1 MRATEQTTQHLEQL
15 FYKYQ
20 SSLHWFCMQYVKNTL
35 DADEIINDTF
45 LAVWNKKEELILDD
59 TIKKYLYTVV
69 KNKSLNHLKKLKVE
83 ATELLPEFELA
94 TNYLSPIDY
103 LQAKETETVIFEL
116 IEKLPLRCK
125 QIFVLSRKE
134 NMSNKEICILMEIS
148 EKTVENQITI
158 AIKFIKD
165 GLNYQKKSNPNF
177 KLIILPWMLLWLS
190 N

>member
-1 MRATEQTTQHLEQL
+1 LRSTEQTTLHLEQL

-20 SSLHWFCMQYVKNTL
+20 PSLHWFCMQYVKNTS
-35 DADEIINDTF
+35 DADEIVNDTF
-45 LAVWNKKEELILDD
+45 LAVWDKKEELVLDD

-83 ATELLPEFELA
+83 ASELLPEYELA

-103 LQAKETETVIFEL
+103 LQAKETETAIFEL

-134 NMSNKEICILMEIS
+134 NMSNKEICNLMEIS

-165 GLNYQKKSNPNF
+165 GLNHKKETQTGV
-177 KLIILPWMLLWLS
+177 KLILLPWMLFWLS